1 MASERSLR
9 HIDVLIVDDNAH
21 MRFLLREVLRAI
33 GVVRMADVSNGHDA
47 LDHLAAKPVDV
58 VLLDYAMPGMDG
70 FEFLRRLRLDAASPA
85 PQARVIMVS
94 GYCDLKHVNDARD
107 AGADE
112 FLMKPFTPADLVK
125 RIDAVL
131 MRPRAFVCGN
141 DFQGPDR
148 RRRLVDPPGAERR
161 SGLMLDV

>member
-1 MASERSLR
+1 MAGERSLR
-9 HIDVLIVDDNAH
+9 HLDVLVVDDNAH

-33 GVVRMADVSNGHDA
+33 GVHRVADVSNGFDA

-58 VLLDYAMPGMDG
+58 VLLDYAMPAMDG
-70 FEFLRRLRLDAASPA
+70 FEFLRRLRHDANSPA

-112 FLMKPFTPADLVK
+112 FLMKPITAKALLT
-125 RIDAVL
+125 RIDAVVL
-131 MRPRAFVCGN
+131 RPRVFVSAD

-148 RRRLVDPPGAERR
+148 RRRLKDPPGAERR
-161 SGLMLDV
+161 SNMLDI

>member
-1 MASERSLR
+1 MAGERSLR

-33 GVVRMADVSNGHDA
+33 GVLRVADVSNGFDA

-58 VLLDYAMPGMDG
+58 VLLDYAMPAMDG
-70 FEFLRRLRLDAASPA
+70 FEFLRRLRHDTNSPA

-112 FLMKPFTPADLVK
+112 FLMKPITATALMQ
-125 RIDAVL
+125 RIDAIVL
-131 MRPRAFVCGN
+131 RPRVFVCAN
-141 DFQGPDR
+141 DFNGPDR
-148 RRRLVDPPGAERR
+148 RRRRIDPPGAERR
-161 SGLMLDV
+161 SNMLDI